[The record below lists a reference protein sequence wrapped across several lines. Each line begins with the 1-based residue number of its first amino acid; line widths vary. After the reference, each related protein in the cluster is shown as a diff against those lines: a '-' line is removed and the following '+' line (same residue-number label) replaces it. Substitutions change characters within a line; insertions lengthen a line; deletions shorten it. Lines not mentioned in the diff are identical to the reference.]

1 MYFTESNKEVVKAAY
16 DKAYQEAIREG
27 ARSLSDIDISIQ
39 QKMTEMGFKLAEK
52 PSHPEFG

>member
-1 MYFTESNKEVVKAAY
+1 MQSRKKNKQFVKAAY

>member
-1 MYFTESNKEVVKAAY
+1 MKKQNKQNVKSAY

-39 QKMTEMGFKLAEK
+39 QKMTEMGFKLAEQ
-52 PSHPEFG
+52 PFHPEFG

>member
-1 MYFTESNKEVVKAAY
+1 MYFTESNKTVVKAAY

-39 QKMTEMGFKLAEK
+39 QKMAEMGFELEEQ